1 MNWLAHIFLAA
12 PTVESRLGNLL
23 GDLVKGA
30 ARKELSLELQQGI
43 ACHTAIDCFTDIH
56 PIVAQS
62 KVRITSPQRRFAGVI
77 IDILYDHLLIKN
89 WAAYSEIPIDEFI
102 SEIYTSFG
110 AYSAIP
116 MTTKDQIDRM
126 IRADLLRS
134 YRDLAGVE
142 AALQRVSRRLKQRM
156 SRTFKLELAMP
167 DITEHYVT
175 LDRDFQMFFPELQA
189 HVKDFSQ
196 PVSVHPLIK
205 ATDES
210 IFTKSS

>member
-1 MNWLAHIFLAA
+1 MNWLAHIFLAE

-30 ARKELSLELQQGI
+30 ARKELNLELQQGI

-56 PIVAQS
+56 PIVARS
-62 KVRITSPQRRFAGVI
+62 KVRIAPPQRRFAGVI
-77 IDILYDHLLIKN
+77 IDVLYDHLLLKN
-89 WAAYSEIPIDEFI
+89 WEIYSEIAIDDFI
-102 SEIYTSFG
+102 GEVYTSFG

-126 IRADLLRS
+126 IRDDLLRS

-142 AALQRVSRRLKQRM
+142 TALQRISHRLERRMGRAF
-156 SRTFKLELAMP
+156 TLELAMP
-167 DITEHYVT
+167 DIIEHYAA

-189 HVKDFSQ
+189 HVRDFSQ
-196 PVSVHPLIK
+196 PVCI
-205 ATDES
+205 
-210 IFTKSS
+210 